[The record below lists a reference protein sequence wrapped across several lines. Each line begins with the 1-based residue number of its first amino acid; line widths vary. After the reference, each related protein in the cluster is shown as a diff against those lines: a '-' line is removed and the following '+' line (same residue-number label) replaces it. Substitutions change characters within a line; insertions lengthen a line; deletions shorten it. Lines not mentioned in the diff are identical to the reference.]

1 MPGTKLTEQQLR
13 EWYARFSQEVLEKAS
28 IDVNRIEDV
37 GRIKN
42 YAIEEWG
49 SLDNP
54 EDCEIAK
61 ISEPTYAFMPH
72 EGTECQTKRPE
83 HVPIEEHMKW
93 LKENLRTGAELGLE
107 DIRNLYNMSRAGTLM
122 INAPG
127 KGAKFIQQVYTDK
140 DGNITTSKP
149 VEEYSTHELQRQ
161 HDISWVG
168 IPKFVPI
175 PDPAQ
180 YMRPEQPKPPT
191 QPKNMNPGWLSWLGW
206 KLGFKNTDYGK
217 LMDYTAAYRRYEK
230 QLDDCKKIDEE
241 ELTQNYQAAV
251 ERREQFVSQMQ
262 QLRTTN
268 LVILHGVNGGYQN
281 YAMSL
286 TNDEINNGV
295 DNSVEYLVVMGQED
309 QMMKAWHEETPL
321 GQLGT
326 ALQKV
331 QANRDN
337 IAKRTLKA
345 AKSLMGFNQSVL
357 TQWLEKGVY
366 KRSEIN
372 DRSKDDPRMPE
383 PPFVCEPGKKISL
396 DELRDKVRALTLD
409 QVRQR
414 EAWQA
419 DMDVLAGLAGF
430 CALAANENFG
440 DLAAS
445 FFTVGHPNSTEKL
458 SYIGPAR
465 LKGLEAV
472 AAWGDGDPLKIGQLF
487 TMGLRALNQE
497 VKKLGSLQD
506 QHALGCMFMIDHLMK
521 TMEIKTDIKDYL
533 DLSEAEQKDIE
544 LNRAVFKAI
553 YQGKEARVS
562 LMEYAVHK
570 NNMTQEELKQAAL
583 DILYEHYLTKM
594 SLDGTVPDFV
604 SKPELVEKVKINLIS
619 QYDLDKLATMERRD
633 VGVLAESMVGF
644 VKGLYSPQ
652 KAPVVDAQ
660 KTSPQLTGPE
670 ANNEELKVP
679 EVKLPV
685 QS

>member
-1 MPGTKLTEQQLR
+1 
-13 EWYARFSQEVLEKAS
+13 
-28 IDVNRIEDV
+28 
-37 GRIKN
+37 
-42 YAIEEWG
+42 
-49 SLDNP
+49 
-54 EDCEIAK
+54 
-61 ISEPTYAFMPH
+61 
-72 EGTECQTKRPE
+72 
-83 HVPIEEHMKW
+83 
-93 LKENLRTGAELGLE
+93 
-107 DIRNLYNMSRAGTLM
+107 
-122 INAPG
+122 
-127 KGAKFIQQVYTDK
+127 
-140 DGNITTSKP
+140 
-149 VEEYSTHELQRQ
+149 
-161 HDISWVG
+161 
-168 IPKFVPI
+168 
-175 PDPAQ
+175 
-180 YMRPEQPKPPT
+180 
-191 QPKNMNPGWLSWLGW
+191 
-206 KLGFKNTDYGK
+206 
-217 LMDYTAAYRRYEK
+217 MDYTAAYRRYEK
-230 QLDDCKKIDEE
+230 QLDDWKKIDEV
-241 ELTQNYQAAV
+241 ELTENYQAALA
-251 ERREQFVSQMQ
+251 RREQFVSQMQ

-268 LVILHGVNGGYQN
+268 MVILHGINGGYTT
-281 YAMSL
+281 YAFTKTFADAGNVDDSL
-286 TNDEINNGV
+286 SYFT
-295 DNSVEYLVVMGQED
+295 VVGEEEQR
-309 QMMKAWHEETPL
+309 MKTWHEETPL

-345 AKSLMGFNQSVL
+345 AKSLMGFNQSDV

-366 KRSEIN
+366 KRGEIYTK
-372 DRSKDDPRMPE
+372 SKTDPRKPE
-383 PPFVCEPGKKISL
+383 PPFICKPGEKISL
-396 DELRDKVRALTLD
+396 DELSDRAHKLTLE

-430 CALAANENFG
+430 CALAANDNFG

-445 FFTVGHPNSTEKL
+445 FFTVGHPNSTDKIP
-458 SYIGPAR
+458 YIGPAR

-487 TMGLRALNQE
+487 TMGLRALNQQ

-570 NNMTQEELKQAAL
+570 NNMTPEELKQAAL

-604 SKPELVEKVKINLIS
+604 SEPELVEKVKTNLIS
-619 QYDLDKLATMERRD
+619 TYDLDKLATMERRD

-652 KAPVVDAQ
+652 KAPVVDAE

-670 ANNEELKVP
+670 ANNNELNIP
-679 EVKLPV
+679 EVNQPKII
-685 QS
+685 